1 MARTGLVLG
10 AGGMVGQAYHAGVL
24 AALEEQVG
32 WDPREADVIVGSSA
46 GSITGA
52 ALRLGVSA
60 SDLVAWSTDQPLST
74 EGASFFATLGGAAE
88 DLPVPSLTHL
98 LRGWRFPSRALLA
111 RTARRPLGTRAA
123 AVAGTLL
130 PAGRFDLRERTQVLH
145 RFGPAWPRDLWIC
158 AARRDNGRRK
168 VFGREGAP
176 AAALA
181 DAVAASCAIPSWFAP
196 VRIGDREYVDGGVH
210 STTNAD
216 VLAHAG
222 LDVVIVVAPMSAAHG
237 SARSADAPMR
247 WASHRRLESELRSL
261 RAQGTRVVRFEPT
274 TASLRVMGLDAMAED
289 RAAAVA
295 LSAQLDATAHARS
308 GRNPRRL
315 ADLTTRHLSAA

>member
-1 MARTGLVLG
+1 
-10 AGGMVGQAYHAGVL
+10 MVGQAYHAGVL
-24 AALEEQVG
+24 AALEQQVG

-60 SDLVAWSTDQPLST
+60 SDLVAWSSDQPLSA
-74 EGASFFATLGGAAE
+74 EGARFFATLGGAAE

-98 LRGWRFPSRALLA
+98 LRGWRFPTRSLLT
-111 RTARRPLGTRAA
+111 RTLRRPVGTRAA
-123 AVAGTLL
+123 AVAATML
-130 PAGRFDLRERTQVLH
+130 PAGQFDLRERTQVLH
-145 RFGPAWPRDLWIC
+145 RFGHAWPEDLWVC
-158 AARRDNGRRK
+158 AARRDDGRRV

-176 AAALA
+176 TATLS

-196 VRIGDREYVDGGVH
+196 VRIGSREYVDGGVH

-216 VLAHAG
+216 VLTHAG
-222 LDVVIVVAPMSAAHG
+222 LDVVIVVAPMSVAHG
-237 SARSADAPMR
+237 SARSIDAPMR
-247 WASHRRLESELRSL
+247 WAAHRRLESELRSL
-261 RAQGTRVVRFEPT
+261 RAQGTRVVRFEPS
-274 TASLRVMGLDAMAED
+274 AACLRVMGLNAMAED

-295 LSAQLDATAHARS
+295 QAAQLAATAHARS

-315 ADLTTRHLSAA
+315 ATLGARHLRAA

>member
-1 MARTGLVLG
+1 
-10 AGGMVGQAYHAGVL
+10 MVGQAYHAGVL
-24 AALEEQVG
+24 AALEQQVG

-60 SDLVAWSTDQPLST
+60 SDLVAWGADQPLSA
-74 EGASFFATLGGAAE
+74 EGATFFATLGGAAE

-111 RTARRPLGTRAA
+111 RTARHPLGTRPA
-123 AVAGTLL
+123 AVASTLL

-145 RFGPAWPRDLWIC
+145 RFGSSWPRDLWIC
-158 AARRDNGRRK
+158 AARRDTGRRE

-176 AAALA
+176 DAPLA

-196 VRIGDREYVDGGVH
+196 VRIGTREYIDGGVH

-216 VLAHAG
+216 VLAHLG

-237 SARSADAPMR
+237 SARSMDAPMR
-247 WASHRRLESELRSL
+247 WAAHRRLESELRLL

-274 TASLRVMGLDAMAED
+274 TASLRVMGLNAMAED

-295 LSAQLDATAHARS
+295 RSAQLDATAHARA

-315 ADLTTRHLSAA
+315 ADLTTRHLRAA